1 MQCDNHDG
9 KQKLFK
15 LDKLKEEILPLVQNF
30 WYEIN
35 KTISAKLGKKFQSLR
50 GRFNY
55 ESNWRLKNR

>member
-1 MQCDNHDG
+1 MQCGNYDG

-35 KTISAKLGKKFQSLR
+35 KTISVKLEKKF
-50 GRFNY
+50 
-55 ESNWRLKNR
+55 